1 MADIQDFFLTHARV
15 SHKTL
20 ARFAAVDPHVVEEIA
35 EDLGFGPLLRFDEA
49 EEILFAL
56 ANDEPDDDEDD
67 EDLDENDDTDEDGEA
82 AEEDESD
89 GEDDR

>member
-20 ARFAAVDPHVVEEIA
+20 ARFAEVDAHVVEEIA

-49 EEILFAL
+49 EEILSAL
-56 ANDEPDDDEDD
+56 ADDEPDDDE
-67 EDLDENDDTDEDGEA
+67 ELDENDDPDEDGEA
-82 AEEDESD
+82 TEEDESD

>member
-20 ARFAAVDPHVVEEIA
+20 ARFAEVDPHVVEEIA

-56 ANDEPDDDEDD
+56 ANDEPEDD
-67 EDLDENDDTDEDGEA
+67 EELDENDDPDEDGEA

>member
-20 ARFAAVDPHVVEEIA
+20 ARFAEVDLHLVEDIA
-35 EDLGFGPLLRFDEA
+35 EDLGFGPLLRLDEA
-49 EEILFAL
+49 EEILSTL
-56 ANDEPDDDEDD
+56 ADDEPDDDEDD
-67 EDLDENDDTDEDGEA
+67 DDPDEDGEA
-82 AEEDESD
+82 AEENESD